1 MNLGLPW
8 IKARK
13 IVISSLL
20 VDMISIFLLYIFINQ
35 VIKDKALDI
44 SVHFIIFPIIWITSS
59 YVIGRFHN
67 KWRKA
72 SEYLTNLLQTVIV
85 TIISYSLFYLILISF
100 NSSSI
105 LLGFNILLRYS
116 FLASI
121 VCSFS
126 LQSIFSLF
134 RKNKLSSTNNVIF
147 ICSEEF
153 SKNIKSLKRFDIN
166 NRNNINYIV
175 KTEDYLLS
183 DQILN
188 KKNLIVVSE
197 PNKLN
202 EKIQEKLTILQD
214 IGYSIDTLLSW
225 SERVLE
231 CFPSSILTRSNI
243 IKGDFKIRR
252 NSFQFRLKR
261 IGDFIFSIFI
271 LIISSPITI
280 FVAILIKFEDGG
292 PIFYSQKRT
301 GLKGKEFKIYKL
313 RSMKKDA
320 ESNKALW
327 SKENDPRVTRI
338 GRFIRHT
345 RIDELPQLWCVI
357 NGQMSLIGPRPERPE
372 MEVDLVKDINNYKLR
387 YSIRPGLSGW
397 AQVKYKY
404 GNSIYD
410 SEIKLSYDLYYLR
423 NFSFWLDVLIMFK
436 TIRLV
441 FNSSRL

>member
-214 IGYSIDTLLSW
+214 IGYSIDTL
-225 SERVLE
+225 
-231 CFPSSILTRSNI
+231 
-243 IKGDFKIRR
+243 
-252 NSFQFRLKR
+252 
-261 IGDFIFSIFI
+261 
-271 LIISSPITI
+271 
-280 FVAILIKFEDGG
+280 
-292 PIFYSQKRT
+292 
-301 GLKGKEFKIYKL
+301 
-313 RSMKKDA
+313 
-320 ESNKALW
+320 
-327 SKENDPRVTRI
+327 
-338 GRFIRHT
+338 
-345 RIDELPQLWCVI
+345 
-357 NGQMSLIGPRPERPE
+357 
-372 MEVDLVKDINNYKLR
+372 
-387 YSIRPGLSGW
+387 
-397 AQVKYKY
+397 
-404 GNSIYD
+404 
-410 SEIKLSYDLYYLR
+410 
-423 NFSFWLDVLIMFK
+423 
-436 TIRLV
+436 
-441 FNSSRL
+441 